1 MTRVLLVEDSPT
13 QAEELK
19 LILESEGFEIETA
32 PDGEAGLRKLEGAP
46 FDLVVSD
53 ILMPGMSGYELCRA
67 VKSTRETRDLPVI
80 LLTTLSNPMDVIQG
94 LESGADNF
102 VTKPYEPTY
111 LVERVKAILE
121 NRRMRAENRLRVGID
136 VLFLGKKFT
145 ITSDKQQ
152 ILDLLICTFEDTVR
166 KNRELEGSQA
176 KLAATLA
183 QLEIAHKELEAFSY
197 SVSHDLRAPL
207 RGIDG
212 FSQALLEEYAGRL
225 DERGQGYLGRIR
237 HAAKRMAELIDDLL
251 ALSFVTRAEL
261 RRENVSFTRIARAV
275 AADLRLA
282 SPERAIDIAIQEDVV
297 CLGDRRLLTVVLEN
311 LVGNAWKFTGKVEDA
326 RVELGAHD
334 EPGGRIYWV
343 RDNGAGFDDRYAAKL
358 FVPFQRLHSAD
369 AFPGTGIG
377 LAIVRRVIDRHGGR
391 VWAEGRPDGGAT
403 FYFTLP
409 RT

>member
-32 PDGEAGLRKLEGAP
+32 PDGEAGLRKLEDAR

-67 VKSTRETRDLPVI
+67 VKSSPEMRDLPVI

-102 VTKPYEPTY
+102 VTKPYEPSY
-111 LVERVKAILE
+111 LVERVKGILE
-121 NRRMRAENRLRVGID
+121 NRRMRAENRLRMGID

-166 KNRELEGSQA
+166 KNRELESSQA

-183 QLEIAHKELEAFSY
+183 QLEIANKELEAFSY

-212 FSQALLEEYAGRL
+212 FSQALQEGYEGQL
-225 DERGQGYLGRIR
+225 DARGQGYLGRIR
-237 HAAKRMAELIDDLL
+237 NAAKRMSELIDDLL

-261 RRENVSFTRIARAV
+261 RRESVSFTHIARAV

-282 SPERAIDIAIQEDVV
+282 SPEREVDLAIQEDIA
-297 CLGDRRLLTVVLEN
+297 CLGDRRLLTIVLEN
-311 LVGNAWKFTGKVEDA
+311 LIGNAWKFTGKVEQA
-326 RVELGAHD
+326 RVEVGARD
-334 EPGGRIYWV
+334 EPRGSVYWV
-343 RDNGAGFDDRYAAKL
+343 RDNGAGFDAKYAAKL

-369 AFPGTGIG
+369 EFPGTGIG
-377 LAIVRRVIDRHGGR
+377 LAIVRRVIERHGGR
-391 VWAEGRPDGGAT
+391 VWAEGERGAGAT

-409 RT
+409 GA